1 MLKLER
7 ATIFVSALIVVLMAI
22 LMNVE
27 TLMRYVFGASTR
39 ISEEYS
45 GYLFCA
51 ATMIGFYP
59 ALMQGRFL
67 RITALLSLLPNR
79 ARAIWEVVIALVAA
93 AFCLV
98 VAVEC
103 WGLFQTSRAF
113 GSISQEYSATPLMYP
128 QSILPLGFALLSA
141 GMMVRGIWIAREL
154 WKGGGD
160 ILERENDV
168 LE

>member
-7 ATIFVSALIVVLMAI
+7 ATIWLSALIVVLMAV

-27 TLMRYVFGASTR
+27 TFLRYVFGTSTR

-51 ATMIGFYP
+51 ATMIGFFP
-59 ALMQGRFL
+59 ALMQARFL
-67 RITALLSLLPNR
+67 RITALLSLVPVKVR
-79 ARAIWEVVIALVAA
+79 ALWELVIALISAG
-93 AFCLV
+93 FCLV
-98 VAVEC
+98 LAREC
-103 WGLFQTSRAF
+103 WNLFQTSRDF

-128 QSILPLGFALLSA
+128 QAVLPFGFALLAA
-141 GMMVRGIWIAREL
+141 GMIIRGVWIAREL
-154 WKGGGD
+154 WKGRDD

>member
-7 ATIFVSALIVVLMAI
+7 ATIFVSALLVVLMAV

-27 TLMRYVFGASTR
+27 TLLRYVFGASTR

-67 RITALLSLLPNR
+67 RITALLSLLPSR
-79 ARAIWEVVIALVAA
+79 VRAIWEVVIALVSA
-93 AFCLV
+93 AFCLI
-98 VAVEC
+98 VAFEC
-103 WGLFQTSRAF
+103 WNLFQTSRAF

-128 QSILPLGFALLSA
+128 QAILPLGFALLAA
-141 GMMVRGIWIAREL
+141 GMIVRGGWIALEL
-154 WKGGGD
+154 WNGD
-160 ILERENDV
+160 GEMLERENDV